1 VIQGL
6 VRYAVS
12 SNQLPEKATFW
23 MNNLKGVKMNAL
35 NERQLQVHVP
45 IVAWLLM
52 ITNGLLVVSFLLI
65 MALTLGGPTH
75 LLMGALA
82 FPALMFALTIP
93 GLIAGFGLHAHKPWA
108 RMLGVVGAVLDVA
121 GFVYAYTLGNIDLL
135 GVVAGA
141 IFGLYAIFV
150 LAQNTVTAPRHA

>member
-1 VIQGL
+1 
-6 VRYAVS
+6 
-12 SNQLPEKATFW
+12 
-23 MNNLKGVKMNAL
+23 MNIL

-52 ITNGLLVVSFLLI
+52 VINGLLAVTYLLI
-65 MALTLGGPTH
+65 MALTLGAPAH

-82 FPALMFALTIP
+82 FPALMFALAVP
-93 GLIAGFGLHAHKPWA
+93 GLIAGFGLRAHKPWA
-108 RMLGVVGAVLDVA
+108 RMLGIFGVALDVA

-135 GVVAGA
+135 GVVAGVV
-141 IFGLYAIFV
+141 FGLYVIFV

>member
-1 VIQGL
+1 
-6 VRYAVS
+6 
-12 SNQLPEKATFW
+12 
-23 MNNLKGVKMNAL
+23 MNAL

-52 ITNGLLVVSFLLI
+52 VINGLLAVTYLLI
-65 MALTLGGPTH
+65 IALTLGTPAH

-82 FPALMFALTIP
+82 FPALMFALAIP
-93 GLIAGFGLHAHKPWA
+93 GLVAGFGLRAHKPWA
-108 RMLGVVGAVLDVA
+108 RMLGVVGVVLDVA
-121 GFVYAYTLGNIDLL
+121 SFVYAYTLGNIDLL

-141 IFGLYAIFV
+141 VFGLYVIFV